1 MRIPQH
7 LLQFKEER
15 ALLIVTGKN
24 VAEFYIA
31 ADGVIEKDGSF
42 EVTLPDYFKKEG
54 FFGRRGGGLFSS
66 GSIVEKTKQKVKNGF
81 LKEFKDSIKELFS
94 KNKINHI
101 YIFSPSDTINVV
113 EKNLPATEKK
123 KVSAAFKGNFYKQN
137 PLVLLEKINVEIKGK
152 EVEMLKPEEAKI
164 LKTKT
169 L

>member
-66 GSIVEKTKQKVKNGF
+66 GSIVEK
-81 LKEFKDSIKELFS
+81 
-94 KNKINHI
+94 
-101 YIFSPSDTINVV
+101 
-113 EKNLPATEKK
+113 NLPATEKK

-137 PLVLLEKINVEIKGK
+137 PLALLEKINVEIKGK